1 MKKYTISKIDGRY
14 QYIEDKINSYNNT
27 NATNKKEAIK
37 IAKNDIINNGG
48 GSLKIKK
55 LDGKFQEERTYPKS
69 IDPIKS
75 KG

>member
-1 MKKYTISKIDGRY
+1 MKKYTISKIDGTY
-14 QYIEDKINSYNNT
+14 QYKQDKTNNYNNT
-27 NATNKKEAIK
+27 NITNKKDAIK
-37 IAKNDIINNGG
+37 IAKNDIINKGD